1 MVVILIVQFAQQ
13 KRVLLGMIVT
23 SGYLQ
28 INQVKSN
35 KLPATFKTTQLLLW
49 TSMIKGPQFVRDP
62 RHD

>member
-49 TSMIKGPQFVRDP
+49 SLD
-62 RHD
+62 